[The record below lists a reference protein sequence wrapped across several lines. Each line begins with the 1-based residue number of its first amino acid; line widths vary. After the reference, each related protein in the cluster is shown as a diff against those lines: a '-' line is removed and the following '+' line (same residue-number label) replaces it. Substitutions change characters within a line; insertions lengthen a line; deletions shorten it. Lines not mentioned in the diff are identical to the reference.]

1 MAGEEGMRNGE
12 GTEEIVQPLKIEA
25 MDNGFGNDGGEAS
38 SGSSEGLRTYKRRRN
53 MRSNLNGKGQED
65 GKSLKEAGSR
75 LADQT
80 IKNDSRDH
88 LRENHASLN
97 HSSDISQRQWRKF
110 VLDHMYQ
117 SSSNDGDG
125 IQRCIRDALMMTES
139 GNFNA
144 DWHKSPSKGQ
154 MANGTP
160 STAKGHASFTSNGT
174 LEESQHHSVTDL
186 CQNAF
191 LDILLS
197 EKFTSLCK
205 LLFENFKGMT
215 TDSILSLN
223 FIDKRMKEGAYDRL
237 PVLFCEDIEQFWR
250 KLQGFGVELI
260 SLAKSLSDISK
271 TCYNERVGGFVHC
284 TFEDK
289 KHEFCTQDSDSH
301 GKPEQTDACYVH
313 TVCNCRRCGE
323 KADGRD
329 CLVCDSCEQM
339 YHVSCIVPAV
349 REIPPKS
356 WYCHNCTA
364 GGMGSPHKNCVA
376 CERLSCCRTQNNQA
390 NDEIGL
396 STQEPPGGFEEASNF
411 SLNYEVKSSEG
422 TGNMCICKICG
433 SPVVNGEKIKICD
446 HSECPGKYF
455 HVRCLTTRQIDSC
468 GPRWYCPSCLCRVC
482 ITDRDDDKIVLCDG
496 CDHAYHLY
504 CMIPPRTSVPKGK
517 WFCRQ
522 CDVKIQRLRRVRRAY
537 EKSENYRKKN
547 GEGVKKESENLKKL
561 YEEGGEESDKGRGMD
576 MLITAALN
584 CEVGCQSNEELK
596 ST

>member
-1 MAGEEGMRNGE
+1 MVGEEGMGNGE
-12 GTEEIVQPLKIEA
+12 GTEELVQPLKIEA
-25 MDNGFGNDGGEAS
+25 MDNGFGNDGVEAS
-38 SGSSEGLRTYKRRRN
+38 SGSSEGFRTYKRRRN
-53 MRSNLNGKGQED
+53 TRSSLDGKGQQD
-65 GKSLKEAGSR
+65 GKSFMEAASR

-80 IKNDSRDH
+80 IKNDSQDH

-97 HSSDISQRQWRKF
+97 HSSDVSQRQWRKF
-110 VLDHMYQ
+110 VLDYMYQ
-117 SSSNDGDG
+117 SSSNDEHG
-125 IQRCIRDALMMTES
+125 IQRCIRDALMMAES
-139 GNFNA
+139 GNCNA
-144 DWHKSPSKGQ
+144 DWHKPPSMGR
-154 MANGTP
+154 MANGTH
-160 STAKGHASFTSNGT
+160 STAKGHVGVISNGT
-174 LEESQHHSVTDL
+174 LEESRHHSVTDL
-186 CQNAF
+186 CQHAF
-191 LDILLS
+191 LNILLS

-250 KLQGFGVELI
+250 KLQGFGAELI
-260 SLAKSLSDISK
+260 SLTKSLSDISK
-271 TCYNERVGGFVHC
+271 TCYNERVGGLVHC

-289 KHEFCTQDSDSH
+289 KHEDSNSH
-301 GKPEQTDACYVH
+301 GKPEQTDACYVYR
-313 TVCNCRRCGE
+313 VCSCRRCGE

-356 WYCHNCTA
+356 WYCHNCTTS
-364 GGMGSPHKNCVA
+364 GMGSPHKNCVA

-390 NDEIGL
+390 DDEIGL
-396 STQEPPGGFEEASNF
+396 STQEPFNDFEEASNF
-411 SLNYEVKSSEG
+411 SANNEVKLSSEG
-422 TGNMCICKICG
+422 TGNVCTCKICG
-433 SPVVNGEKIKICD
+433 SPVGNGEKIKICD
-446 HSECPGKYF
+446 HSECPGKYY

-468 GPRWYCPSCLCRVC
+468 GHRWYCPSCLCRVC

-504 CMIPPRTSVPKGK
+504 CMIPPRISVPKGK

-537 EKSENYRKKN
+537 EKSESHRKKN
-547 GEGVKKESENLKKL
+547 DEGVKKESENLKKL

-596 ST
+596 SM

>member
-1 MAGEEGMRNGE
+1 
-12 GTEEIVQPLKIEA
+12 
-25 MDNGFGNDGGEAS
+25 
-38 SGSSEGLRTYKRRRN
+38 
-53 MRSNLNGKGQED
+53 
-65 GKSLKEAGSR
+65 
-75 LADQT
+75 
-80 IKNDSRDH
+80 
-88 LRENHASLN
+88 
-97 HSSDISQRQWRKF
+97 
-110 VLDHMYQ
+110 MYQ

-160 STAKGHASFTSNGT
+160 STAKGHASFISNGT

-191 LDILLS
+191 LNILLS

-313 TVCNCRRCGE
+313 RVCNCRRCGE

-364 GGMGSPHKNCVA
+364 SGMGSPHKNCVA

-455 HVRCLTTRQIDSC
+455 HVRCLTMRQMDSC

-522 CDVKIQRLRRVRRAY
+522 CDVKDTAITQ
-537 EKSENYRKKN
+537 
-547 GEGVKKESENLKKL
+547 GTEG
-561 YEEGGEESDKGRGMD
+561 
-576 MLITAALN
+576 I
-584 CEVGCQSNEELK
+584 
-596 ST
+596 